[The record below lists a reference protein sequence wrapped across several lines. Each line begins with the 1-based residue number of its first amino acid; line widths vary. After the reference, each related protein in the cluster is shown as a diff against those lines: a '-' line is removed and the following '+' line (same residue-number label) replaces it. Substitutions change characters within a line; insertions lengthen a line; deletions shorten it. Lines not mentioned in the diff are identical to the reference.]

1 LGQSEHEPQITI
13 QHQDSGPGNS
23 VLAWQPNLGW
33 QTALLPRANLKVVS
47 EFSYCG
53 SGFVTTQD
61 LAGYDESESTSLVEQ
76 HRPIDENL
84 DPFTH
89 WKKLIGLQ
97 KHAAAAD
104 VQRCG
109 LCSISSQDVF

>member
-1 LGQSEHEPQITI
+1 M
-13 QHQDSGPGNS
+13 
-23 VLAWQPNLGW
+23 LARP
-33 QTALLPRANLKVVS
+33 NLKVVS
-47 EFSYCG
+47 EFSYCV

-61 LAGYDESESTSLVEQ
+61 PAGHNESERTSLVEQ

-84 DPFTH
+84 DPLPH
-89 WKKLIGLQ
+89 WKKPIGLQ

-109 LCSISSQDVF
+109 LCSISSQDVLRPGKDRVSPTLPTFRLLW

>member
-1 LGQSEHEPQITI
+1 MLR
-13 QHQDSGPGNS
+13 
-23 VLAWQPNLGW
+23 
-33 QTALLPRANLKVVS
+33 TALLPRTNLKVVS

-61 LAGYDESESTSLVEQ
+61 PAGHYESERTSLVEQ

-84 DPFTH
+84 DPFAD
-89 WKKLIGLQ
+89 WKNLIGLQ

-109 LCSISSQDVF
+109 LNSISSQDVFRPGKDRVSPTLPTFRLLL